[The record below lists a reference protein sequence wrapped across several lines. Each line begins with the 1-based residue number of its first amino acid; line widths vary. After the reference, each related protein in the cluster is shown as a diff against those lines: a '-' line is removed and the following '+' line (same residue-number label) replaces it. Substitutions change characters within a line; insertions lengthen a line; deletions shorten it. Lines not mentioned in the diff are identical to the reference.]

1 MHLDIWVPQSGPGV
15 AGVEVPYSA
24 VVWYAGKPWI
34 YVEQAPGRFVRRAVG
49 RHTENGSDWFVRAGL
64 RSGERIVVTG
74 GQMLL
79 SEEFRWQIPEEDND

>member
-1 MHLDIWVPQSGPGV
+1 
-15 AGVEVPYSA
+15 
-24 VVWYAGKPWI
+24 
-34 YVEQAPGRFVRRAVG
+34 
-49 RHTENGSDWFVRAGL
+49 VRAGL